1 MSNTIPPSS
10 ADTSGPGGP
19 RIPGQLHD
27 QPGSGERYAPRRQMS
42 RGRKIGLGIV
52 GLAILGGVV
61 GYIGWEQANPAIQA
75 TVVSFIPSVDSV
87 QVVFEVDKAAG
98 KSADCTLEAQDV
110 HGNVIGTATVQ
121 IPAGRA
127 KNDVSYDL
135 STTQTAN
142 TVVVGS
148 CQVT

>member
-1 MSNTIPPSS
+1 MSNTIPPSG
-10 ADTSGPGGP
+10 ADTPGAAP
-19 RIPGQLHD
+19 QLPAQAYD
-27 QPGSGERYAPRRQMS
+27 QDGYDERYAPRRQMS
-42 RGRKIGLGIV
+42 RGRKIGLGVV
-52 GLAILGGVV
+52 GLAILCGVV
-61 GYIGWEQANPAIQA
+61 GYIGWEQADPPIQG
-75 TVVSFIPSVDSV
+75 TVVSFIPSADSV

-98 KSADCTLEAQDV
+98 KTADCTLQAEDV

-142 TVVVGS
+142 TVEVET